1 MGCRGLG
8 FRVQGQSIKPQNM
21 RSRGFL
27 CFGAILH
34 HRSGVM
40 ISGSKADLVIPR
52 RVSKEGSPWN
62 FNLRNS
68 RNPILKRST
77 DVTMFAFRAWVK
89 HPTNPKTPSA
99 EPPPSQ
105 LSRIVSHIQPLQR
118 QRPQNLS
125 PNPPKTPE
133 P

>member
-77 DVTMFAFRAWVK
+77 DVTMFAFRAWVNTQLILK
-89 HPTNPKTPSA
+89 HQA
-99 EPPPSQ
+99 
-105 LSRIVSHIQPLQR
+105 
-118 QRPQNLS
+118 
-125 PNPPKTPE
+125 PNPRPHNYPG
-133 P
+133 